1 VSDNL
6 WRYVEFGNGKPYS
19 ENQAEHM
26 VTETNVFEDFDR
38 FVDDFAKF
46 VGEKGKVEPG
56 EYRAHGYDAPGH
68 LWRDIKRQWREKRIA
83 PGFPPKDSSP
93 AKQKELGINV
103 DETPTPRKGEGEK
116 LRDE

>member
-1 VSDNL
+1 VPDNL

-19 ENQAEHM
+19 KNQAGHI
-26 VTETNVFEDFDR
+26 VTETNVFADFDC
-38 FVDDFAKF
+38 FADDFAEF
-46 VGEKGKVEPG
+46 VGEKGKAERG
-56 EYRAHGYDAPGH
+56 EYRAYGYEAPGH
-68 LWRDIKRQWREKRIA
+68 LRRDIKLQWREKRIA

-103 DETPTPRKGEGEK
+103 DETPRKSEGEK